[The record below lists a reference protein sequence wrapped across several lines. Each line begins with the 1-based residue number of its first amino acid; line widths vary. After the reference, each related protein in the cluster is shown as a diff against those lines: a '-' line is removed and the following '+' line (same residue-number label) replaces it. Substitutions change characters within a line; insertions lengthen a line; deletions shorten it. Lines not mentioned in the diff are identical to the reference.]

1 METLSDKRVKARKE
15 HTCDFCG
22 KKIVKGEEYRRSTH
36 VYEGQ
41 IYDWHGCDRCK
52 KYVSMAFKEYGD
64 LAGDGLT
71 EQDFRDYM
79 WGNHREAAEVWW
91 R

>member
-52 KYVSMAFKEYGD
+52 KYVSMAFKE
-64 LAGDGLT
+64 
-71 EQDFRDYM
+71 
-79 WGNHREAAEVWW
+79 
-91 R
+91 